1 MKNEKGKAHVYV
13 RNWDLLQYD
22 KDILSRYNLEK
33 LNYWYIGSTRE
44 TLAERRA
51 KFKYQMINQEK
62 SNSENSERYAM
73 NKTSIFI
80 NNLIR
85 FYRDELKLSENDID
99 KLVFNYYETL
109 QLDLNYIDELQLF
122 EHELLES
129 KVIEQ
134 YILSSS
140 FDPRQ
145 KVLSIKDG
153 YIKIEQDDTKILAK
167 AKNNRLFEFSS
178 TIEID
183 TRDGMIDVPTDLEKN
198 YEYIKKYIKKL
209 QQNDIIRQ

>member
-1 MKNEKGKAHVYV
+1 MEKAYVYV
-13 RNWDLLQYD
+13 RNWDLRQYD
-22 KDILSRYNLEK
+22 NDILKKYDLEK
-33 LNYWYIGSTRE
+33 LNYWYIGSTKE

-51 KFKYQMINQEK
+51 KFKYQMINQVK
-62 SNSENSERYAM
+62 SEGGNSDCYVM

-80 NNLIR
+80 NNLVR
-85 FYRDELKLSENDID
+85 FYKDELKLSENDID

-109 QLDLNYIDELQLF
+109 QLDLNYIDELKLF

-134 YILSSS
+134 YIVSSS

-153 YIKIEQDDTKILAK
+153 YIKIEQDDTKIVAK
-167 AKNNRLFEFSS
+167 AKNNRLIEFSS
-178 TIEID
+178 TIEFN
-183 TRDGMIDVPTDLEKN
+183 RLDGIIDVPTDLEKN